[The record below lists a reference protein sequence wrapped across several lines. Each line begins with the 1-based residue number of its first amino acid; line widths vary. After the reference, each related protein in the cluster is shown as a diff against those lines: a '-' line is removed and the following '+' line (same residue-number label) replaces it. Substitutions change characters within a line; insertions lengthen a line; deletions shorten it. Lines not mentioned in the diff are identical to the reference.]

1 MMYEIIGSRVLAPF
15 IGAST
20 YVWTSLIGGIL
31 GALSLGYWLGGRIA
45 DRRPD
50 VKVLSFVIFL
60 AGGFVSATVL
70 IKDILLSFIAS
81 VPTGLEIK
89 SIAAA
94 LLLFAPA
101 SVLLGF
107 VTPYAVRL
115 EMTNTANSGKTVGRL
130 FAYSTVG
137 SIVGTFTAGF
147 VLIPFVG
154 SIRTLYIIAGGLILL
169 SFLLAPLAL
178 NRTNIGIILLFLIAI
193 AGNEFIAAD
202 LERAHGLYDIDTEYS
217 RIRVYRTTDPKNGRE
232 ITALATDPY
241 FTQSAIY
248 SDSDEPVL
256 DYGRFYALAGYFK
269 PGPTKALMIGGA
281 GYMFPREFLRD
292 NPRASIDV
300 VEIDPRMTDI
310 ARRFFRLTDDARMNI
325 INKDGRDFL
334 NQAER
339 EKYDVVFIDAYNSLL
354 SVPFQLTT
362 HEAVGQIDRVLK
374 PDGLV
379 LFNVGS
385 CVNGPGSGF
394 LQAEYS
400 TYQKTFPNI
409 YLFKVHLDFAGE
421 RLQNVILLASKTTM
435 PVDQPTPN
443 PTIAELLNHRYS
455 SDLPLTKPVLTDD
468 LAPVERYGSI
478 AFVYYDR

>member
-15 IGAST
+15 IGTST
-20 YVWTSLIGGIL
+20 YVWTSLIGVIL

-50 VKVLSFVIFL
+50 AKVLSFVIFL

-70 IKDILLSFIAS
+70 VKDILLSFIAS
-81 VPTGLEIK
+81 ASTGLEIK
-89 SIAAA
+89 SLLAA

-115 EMTNTANSGKTVGRL
+115 EMPNTADSGKTVGRL

-137 SIVGTFTAGF
+137 SIVGTFAAGF

-154 SIRTLYIIAGGLILL
+154 SIRTLYMIAGGLILL
-169 SFLLAPLAL
+169 SLLLAPLAL
-178 NRTNIGIILLFLIAI
+178 KRTNIGIILLFLLAI
-193 AGNEFIAAD
+193 AGNEFVVAV
-202 LERAHGLYDIDTEYS
+202 EKTNGVYDIDTEYS
-217 RIRVYRTTDPKNGRE
+217 RMRVYRTTDPKNGRE
-232 ITALATDPY
+232 ITALATDPF

-269 PGPTKALMIGGA
+269 PGPIKALMIGGA
-281 GYMFPREFLRD
+281 GYTFPREFLRD
-292 NPRASIDV
+292 NPQAAIDV

-310 ARRFFRLTDDARMNI
+310 ARRFFRLTDDARMTVI
-325 INKDGRDFL
+325 HKDGREFL
-334 NQAER
+334 NQAES
-339 EKYDVVFIDAYNSLL
+339 EKYDVVFIDAFNSLF

-362 HEAVGQIDRVLK
+362 REAVRQIDRVLK

-379 LFNVGS
+379 LFNIGS
-385 CVNGPGSGF
+385 CISGPGSGF
-394 LQAEYS
+394 LQAEYR
-400 TYQKTFPNI
+400 TYQETFPNI
-409 YLFKVHLDFAGE
+409 HLFKVHPDFADK
-421 RLQNVILLASKTTM
+421 RLQNVVMLAGKTTL
-435 PVDQPTPN
+435 PVDQPAPN
-443 PTIAELLNHRYS
+443 PTIAGLLAHRYS
-455 SDLPLTKPVLTDD
+455 SDLPLTRPVLTDD

-478 AFVYYDR
+478 AFAFYSR

>member
-15 IGAST
+15 IGTST
-20 YVWTSLIGGIL
+20 YVWTSLIGVIL

-45 DRRPD
+45 DRRPE

-70 IKDILLSFIAS
+70 VKDILLSAVAS
-81 VPTGLEIK
+81 ASTSLEIK
-89 SIAAA
+89 SVVAA

-115 EMTNTANSGKTVGRL
+115 EMTNTADSGKTVGRL

-137 SIVGTFTAGF
+137 SIVGTFAAGF

-154 SIRTLYIIAGGLILL
+154 SVRTLYMIAGGLILL
-169 SFLLAPLAL
+169 SLLLAPLAL
-178 NRTNIGIILLFLIAI
+178 NRTNIGIILLFLLAI
-193 AGNEFIAAD
+193 AGNEFVVAV
-202 LERAHGLYDIDTEYS
+202 EKTNGVYDIDTEYS

-232 ITALATDPY
+232 VTALATDPF

-269 PGPTKALMIGGA
+269 PGPIKALMIGGA
-281 GYMFPREFLRD
+281 GYTFPREFLRD
-292 NPRASIDV
+292 NPQATIDV

-310 ARRFFRLTDDARMNI
+310 ARRFFRLTDDARMTVI
-325 INKDGRDFL
+325 HKDGREFL
-334 NQAER
+334 NQAEP
-339 EKYDVVFIDAYNSLL
+339 EKYDVVFIDAFNSLF

-362 HEAVGQIDRVLK
+362 REAVRQIDRVLK

-379 LFNVGS
+379 LFNIGS
-385 CVNGPGSGF
+385 CISGPGSGF
-394 LQAEYS
+394 LQAEYR
-400 TYQKTFPNI
+400 TYQEIFPNI
-409 YLFKVHLDFAGE
+409 YLVKVHPDFADE
-421 RLQNVILLASKTTM
+421 RLQNVVMLASKTTL
-435 PVDQPTPN
+435 PLEAPN
-443 PTIAELLNHRYS
+443 PNTTIAGLLAHRYS
-455 SDLPLTKPVLTDD
+455 SDLPFTKPVLTDD

-478 AFVYYDR
+478 AFAFYSR